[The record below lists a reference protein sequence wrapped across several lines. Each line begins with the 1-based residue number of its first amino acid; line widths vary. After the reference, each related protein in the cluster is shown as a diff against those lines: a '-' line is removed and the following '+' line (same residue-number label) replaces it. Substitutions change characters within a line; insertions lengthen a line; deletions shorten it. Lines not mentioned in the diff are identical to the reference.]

1 MVRELTKK
9 ITLVLA
15 IIICATGAMS
25 QAPQVVLRTTDG
37 RNFNLA
43 ERRGTVTALLFGAT
57 WVPLTNRELPAFQ
70 RLANLYAGRDVDFY
84 WVSVNSVKNGEKGYA
99 SDTDLEEFADELEL
113 RLPVLRDTDRN
124 AFRAFGLDALPSV
137 VVLDREGQV
146 RCTVVGFG
154 VNWTRTYDPVIRCLN
169 QLIARGA

>member
-15 IIICATGAMS
+15 FIICATGAMS

-43 ERRGTVTALLFGAT
+43 ERRGMVTVLLFGAT
-57 WVPLTNRELPAFQ
+57 WVPMTNRELPAFQ
-70 RLANLYAGRDVDFY
+70 KLATLFAGRGVDFY
-84 WVSVNSVKNGEKGYA
+84 WVSLNSVKNGEKSYA
-99 SDTDLEEFADELEL
+99 SDTDLQEFANELEL
-113 RLPVLRDTDRN
+113 RLPVLRDPDRN
-124 AFRAFGLDALPSV
+124 AFRAYGLDALPSV
-137 VVLDREGQV
+137 VVLDREGKV

-154 VNWTRTYDPVIRCLN
+154 PNWTRTYGPVTRCLN
-169 QLIARGA
+169 QLSAN